1 LAIYCYAGACLL
13 IAGGS
18 LIFGIIG
25 DVVMSAMANV
35 GRKNLVRYWFLELEL
50 NEMFSIYDY
59 CN

>member
-1 LAIYCYAGACLL
+1 
-13 IAGGS
+13 
-18 LIFGIIG
+18 
-25 DVVMSAMANV
+25 MSAMANV